1 MKSTVVL
8 FAGLLG
14 MAAAASPVPEVP
26 VAPSAAPSKT
36 AQPQAAPGDDFDRYV
51 NGAWERDHPVPADRT
66 SIGMWPDM
74 QAKAVEQ
81 SRLLVEEAAAV
92 REPMGIL
99 YASYMDQPMRD
110 RQGLR
115 PLQAWLAGIDAIGD
129 RAAFAAAIGQLARI
143 DVGAI
148 VVPIIEEDDGH
159 PGQSILTL
167 REGRPGL
174 PNVEAYHAT
183 EGPAGARREAY
194 RTYLV
199 AMLTATG
206 VPPSEAAGRVDAVLG
221 LEARLAESQLGPAA
235 QRDAVGSY
243 HPVPVGELS
252 SRVPGFAWS
261 SWFAALGIEH
271 PDRVNVAHPAVLRA
285 QLEVVAAAPL
295 DVLRDLLRLKLMNTY
310 SRYVDARNA
319 TARLAYYGGALRG
332 TTAEPPAWKR
342 GVDLVTNLMPET
354 LSRAYVEHYFPP
366 AAKARAQAIADDV
379 RIALAARVN
388 KATWLSPSARA
399 EVSRKLKRTRISIGY
414 PDTWPAAPTVALRED
429 DLAGNVARL
438 TAWRFDQAVARLTQP
453 LDRTTWQSP
462 VSVPNAYASAAANEV
477 IFPAALLQPPLFDP
491 TADPAANYARLG
503 ATIGHELSHLFDDQG
518 LHYDADG
525 RLRDTWSTT
534 DAQRFEAK
542 ANALAKQLEGY
553 EPLPGHHVN
562 GRLVLG
568 ESLADLTGL
577 LAAHD
582 AFAAK
587 AAPAGEGRREAD
599 RRFFTAWAQLWRTS
613 YREAYLRTLL
623 PSDAHPPGA
632 VRLSTVRNVDAWY
645 DAFDVRRGALYLAP
659 SERIRIW

>member
-1 MKSTVVL
+1 MKSTVIL
-8 FAGLLG
+8 LAGLLG
-14 MAAAASPVPEVP
+14 TAAAAS
-26 VAPSAAPSKT
+26 S
-36 AQPQAAPGDDFDRYV
+36 APGDNFDLYV
-51 NGAWERDHPVPADRT
+51 NGAWEHDHPVPADRT
-66 SIGMWPDM
+66 SIGMWPDI
-74 QAKAVEQ
+74 QAMAIEQ
-81 SRLLVEEAAAV
+81 SRTLVEEAATAKA
-92 REPMGIL
+92 PMGVL
-99 YASYMDQPMRD
+99 YTSYLDQAVRD

-115 PLQAWLAGIDAIGD
+115 PLQTWLAGIDAIGD

-183 EGPAGARREAY
+183 EGPDGARREAY

-199 AMLTATG
+199 AMMTATG
-206 VPPSEAAGRVDAVLG
+206 VPSPDAAGRVDAVLA
-221 LEARLAESQLGPAA
+221 LEARLVESQLGPAA

-285 QLEVVAAAPL
+285 QLEVVAAARL

-310 SRYVDARNA
+310 SRYVDARTGA
-319 TARLAYYGGALRG
+319 ARLAYYGAALRG
-332 TTAEPPAWKR
+332 TTAEAPAWKR

-354 LSRAYVEHYFPP
+354 LGRAYVAHYFPP
-366 AAKARAQAIADDV
+366 AAKAQAQAIADDV
-379 RIALAARVN
+379 RAALAARVN

-399 EVSRKLKRTRISIGY
+399 EVCRKLKRTRISIGY
-414 PDTWPAAPTVALRED
+414 PDTWPATPTVELRED

-438 TAWRFDQAVARLTQP
+438 TAWRFDQAVARLKQP
-453 LDRTTWQSP
+453 LDRTMWQSP

-491 TADPAANYARLG
+491 AADPAANYARLG

-525 RLRDTWSTT
+525 RLRDTWSAT
-534 DAQRFEAK
+534 DAQRFETK
-542 ANALAKQLEGY
+542 VNALVQQLGSY

-582 AFAAK
+582 ALAAK
-587 AAPAGEGRREAD
+587 PVARSDARHAAEQ
-599 RRFFTAWAQLWRTS
+599 RFFVAWAQLWRTK
-613 YREAYLRTLL
+613 YQPAYLRTLL
-623 PSDAHPPGA
+623 QSDAHPPGA

-645 DAFDVRRGALYLAP
+645 EAFDVQHGALYIAP
-659 SERIRIW
+659 SQRVRIW

>member
-1 MKSTVVL
+1 MKSTVIL
-8 FAGLLG
+8 LAGLLG
-14 MAAAASPVPEVP
+14 TAAAASSATE
-26 VAPSAAPSKT
+26 APQTAAQS
-36 AQPQAAPGDDFDRYV
+36 QAAPGDDFDRYV

-66 SIGMWPDM
+66 SIGMWPDI
-74 QAKAVEQ
+74 QAKAIEQ
-81 SRLLVEEAAAV
+81 SRTLVEEAATAKA
-92 REPMGIL
+92 PIGIL
-99 YASYMDQPMRD
+99 YASYMNQAVRD
-110 RQGLR
+110 REGLR
-115 PLQAWLAGIDAIGD
+115 PLRSWLDRIDTIHDRTALATAIGH
-129 RAAFAAAIGQLARI
+129 LAKI

-148 VVPIIEEDDGH
+148 VVPVIEEDDGH

-174 PNVEAYHAT
+174 PNADAYRAT

-199 AMLTATG
+199 AMLTSTG
-206 VPPSEAAGRVDAVLG
+206 VPPSEAAGRVDAVLA

-243 HPVPVGELS
+243 HPVPVGQLS

-261 SWFAALGIEH
+261 SWFAALGIER
-271 PDRVNVAHPAVLRA
+271 PGRVNVAHPAVLRA

-310 SRYVDARNA
+310 SRYVDARTA
-319 TARLAYYGGALRG
+319 AARLEYYGAALRG
-332 TTAEPPAWKR
+332 TTAEAPAWKR

-354 LSRAYVEHYFPP
+354 LGRAYAEHYFPP
-366 AAKARAQAIADDV
+366 AAKAQSQAIADDV
-379 RIALAARVN
+379 RTALAARVN

-399 EVSRKLKRTRISIGY
+399 EVCRKLKRTRISIGY
-414 PDTWPAAPTVALRED
+414 PGTWPVAPTVALRED

-438 TAWRFDQAVARLTQP
+438 TAWRFDQAVARLKQP
-453 LDRTTWQSP
+453 LDRTMWQSP
-462 VSVPNAYASAAANEV
+462 ASVPNAYASAAANEV

-525 RLRDTWSTT
+525 RLRDTWSAA

-542 ANALAKQLEGY
+542 ANALVKQLEGY

-582 AFAAK
+582 AFSAK
-587 AAPAGEGRREAD
+587 AAAAGEGRREAD

>member
-1 MKSTVVL
+1 MKSTAL
-8 FAGLLG
+8 LLAGLLG
-14 MAAAASPVPEVP
+14 TATTASSATAAGAPSVAPLAAALS
-26 VAPSAAPSKT
+26 
-36 AQPQAAPGDDFDRYV
+36 QPAPGDDFDRYV

-66 SIGMWPDM
+66 SIGMWSDT
-74 QAKAVEQ
+74 QAKAIEQ
-81 SRLLVEEAAAV
+81 SRILVEDAAKAKA
-92 REPMGIL
+92 PMGVL
-99 YASYMDQPMRD
+99 YASYMDQAARD
-110 RQGLR
+110 RQGLH
-115 PLQAWLAGIDAIGD
+115 PLRAWLAGIDAIGD
-129 RAAFAAAIGQLARI
+129 RTAFAAAVGQLARI

-159 PGQSILTL
+159 PGQSILTV

-174 PNVEAYHAT
+174 PNVEAYRAT
-183 EGPAGARREAY
+183 EGQAAARREAY

-199 AMLTATG
+199 AMMTATG
-206 VPPSEAAGRVDAVLG
+206 VPAPEAAGRVDAVLV
-221 LEARLAESQLGPAA
+221 LEARLVESQLGPAA

-243 HPVPVGELS
+243 HPVSVGELS

-261 SWFAALGIEH
+261 SWFAALGIKDPE
-271 PDRVNVAHPAVLRA
+271 RVNVAHPAVLRA
-285 QLEVVAAAPL
+285 QLEIVATTPL

-310 SRYVDARNA
+310 SRYVNAHTAAARV
-319 TARLAYYGGALRG
+319 AYYGAALRG
-332 TTAEPPAWKR
+332 TTAEAPAWKR

-354 LSRAYVEHYFPP
+354 LGRAYAGHYFPP
-366 AAKARAQAIADDV
+366 VAKAQAQAIADDV
-379 RIALAARVN
+379 RTALVVRVN
-388 KATWLSPSARA
+388 NASWLSPSARA
-399 EVSRKLKRTRISIGY
+399 EVCRKLKRTRISIGY
-414 PDTWPAAPTVALRED
+414 PDTWPATPAVALHED

-438 TAWRFDQAVARLTQP
+438 TAWRFDQAVSRLKQP
-453 LDRTTWQSP
+453 VDRTMWQSP
-462 VSVPNAYASAAANEV
+462 VSVPNAYAGAAANEV

-525 RLRDTWSTT
+525 RLRDTWSAT

-542 ANALAKQLEGY
+542 ANALVKQLEGY
-553 EPLPGHHVN
+553 EPLPGHPVN

-582 AFAAK
+582 AFASK
-587 AAPAGEGRREAD
+587 AAAAGERRRAAD
-599 RRFFTAWAQLWRTS
+599 RRFFIAWAQLWRTS
-613 YREAYLRTLL
+613 YRQAYLRTLL
-623 PSDAHPPGA
+623 QSDAHPPGA

-645 DAFDVRRGALYLAP
+645 DAFDVRRGVLYLAP

>member
-1 MKSTVVL
+1 MKSTAL
-8 FAGLLG
+8 FLAGLLG
-14 MAAAASPVPEVP
+14 TAAAASSAPETP
-26 VAPSAAPSKT
+26 GALSTPPPAAQS
-36 AQPQAAPGDDFDRYV
+36 QIAPGDDFDLYV
-51 NGAWERDHPVPADRT
+51 NGVWERGHPVPADRT
-66 SIGMWPDM
+66 SIGMWPDV
-74 QAKAVEQ
+74 QAKAIEQ
-81 SRLLVEEAAAV
+81 SRTLVEEAAAAKA
-92 REPMGIL
+92 PMGVL
-99 YASYMDQPMRD
+99 YASYLDQAVRD

-115 PLQAWLAGIDAIGD
+115 PLQTWLAGIDAIGD
-129 RAAFAAAIGQLARI
+129 RAAFAAAVGQLARV

-183 EGPAGARREAY
+183 EGPAAARREAY

-199 AMLTATG
+199 AMMTVTG
-206 VPPSEAAGRVDAVLG
+206 VPSPEAAVRVDAVLA

-243 HPVPVGELS
+243 HPVAVGELS

-271 PDRVNVAHPAVLRA
+271 PDRVNVAHPAALRA
-285 QLEVVAAAPL
+285 QLEVVAATPL

-310 SRYVDARNA
+310 SRYLDARTGA
-319 TARLAYYGGALRG
+319 ARLAYYGAALRG
-332 TTAEPPAWKR
+332 TTAEAPAWKR

-354 LSRAYVEHYFPP
+354 LGRAYVAHYFPP
-366 AAKARAQAIADDV
+366 AAKAQAQAIADDV
-379 RIALAARVN
+379 RNALAARVN

-399 EVSRKLKRTRISIGY
+399 EVCRKLKRTRISIGY

-438 TAWRFDQAVARLTQP
+438 TAWRFDQAVARLKQP

-491 TADPAANYARLG
+491 AADPAANYARLG

-525 RLRDTWSTT
+525 RLRDTWSAT

-542 ANALAKQLEGY
+542 ANALVKQLESY

-587 AAPAGEGRREAD
+587 ATAAGDGRRAAD

-613 YREAYLRTLL
+613 YRQAYLRNLL
-623 PSDAHPPGA
+623 QSDAHPPGA
-632 VRLSTVRNVDAWY
+632 VRLSTVRNVDDWY
-645 DAFDVRRGALYLAP
+645 EAFDVRRGNLYLAP